1 MGSSEVQ
8 NNLLIIPKRILPV
21 IVFSQFAVTSIWF
34 AGNAIVGDL
43 QSAMNVGIEDTGIVT
58 SAIQLGFITGTLIF
72 ALLSISDRYSA
83 RKLFFICSV
92 LGSISNLLIYFIAYD
107 LFSLLLLRFIT
118 GFFLTGIYPVGMK
131 IAAGWY
137 KEKLGNAIG
146 LLVGSLVLG
155 TAFPHLIK
163 SFGGSLP
170 WEQVIFIISVFSLA
184 GGILMFLFVPDGPH
198 ISSGTK
204 FNPKAILT
212 IFKHKKLRSSAL
224 GYFGHMWELYT
235 FWAFIPLILLYY
247 IKLNPVELNI
257 SFWAFLIIA
266 SGSVGCVVGGV
277 ISKKVGSA
285 KVAFIQLALSG
296 ICCLVSPLMF
306 YTSAPIF
313 LSFLIFWG
321 IVVVGD
327 SPQYSAIIALSA
339 PSELVGSGL
348 TLVNSIGFAITI
360 VSIWVLYQFNE
371 ILELNYLLLI
381 LALGPILGL
390 ISMKPLLAG
399 YNHKGGSIK

>member
-1 MGSSEVQ
+1 MQ
-8 NNLLIIPKRILPV
+8 IPKRILPV

-58 SAIQLGFITGTLIF
+58 SAIQLGFISGTLIF

-83 RKLFFICSV
+83 RKLFFFCSV
-92 LGSISNLLIYFIAYD
+92 LGSVSNLLIYFIAYD
-107 LFSLLLLRFIT
+107 LYSLLVLRFIT

-146 LLVGSLVLG
+146 LLVGALVLG

-170 WEQVIFIISVFSLA
+170 WEQVIFIISVFSLT
-184 GGILMFLFVPDGPH
+184 GGILMYLFVPDGPN

-212 IFKHKKLRSSAL
+212 IFKYKKLRSSAL

-235 FWAFIPLILLYY
+235 FWAFIPLILIYY

-257 SFWAFLIIA
+257 SFWAFLIIG
-266 SGSVGCVVGGV
+266 SGSVGCIVGGV
-277 ISKKVGSA
+277 ISKKAGSA
-285 KVAFIQLALSG
+285 KVAFIQLTLSG
-296 ICCLVSPLMF
+296 ICCLISPLMF

-313 LSFLIFWG
+313 LTFLIFWG
-321 IVVVGD
+321 VVVVGD

-339 PSELVGSGL
+339 PKELVGSAL
-348 TLVNSIGFAITI
+348 TLVNSIGFAITVLSLWI
-360 VSIWVLYQFNE
+360 LYQFFE

-381 LALGPILGL
+381 LALGPIAGL
-390 ISMKPLLAG
+390 ISMKPLLSG
-399 YNHKGGSIK
+399 YSSKGVSIK

>member
-1 MGSSEVQ
+1 
-8 NNLLIIPKRILPV
+8 
-21 IVFSQFAVTSIWF
+21 VFSQFAVTSIWF

-83 RKLFFICSV
+83 RKLFFICSI
-92 LGSISNLLIYFIAYD
+92 LGSVSNLLIYFIAYD
-107 LFSLLLLRFIT
+107 LFSLLILRFFT
-118 GFFLTGIYPVGMK
+118 GFFLTGIYPIGMK

-170 WEQVIFIISVFSLA
+170 WEQVIFIISVFSLS

-296 ICCLVSPLMF
+296 VCCLISPLMF

-360 VSIWVLYQFNE
+360 VSLWVLYQFYE

-390 ISMKPLLAG
+390 LPMKSLLLN
-399 YNHKGGSIK
+399 YSHKSVYIK

>member
-1 MGSSEVQ
+1 MQ
-8 NNLLIIPKRILPV
+8 IPKQILPV
-21 IVFSQFAVTSIWF
+21 IVFSQFAVISIWF

-43 QSAMNVGIEDTGIVT
+43 QSAMNVGIEDTGIIT
-58 SAIQLGFITGTLIF
+58 SAIQLGFIAGTLIF

-92 LGSISNLLIYFIAYD
+92 FGSVSNLLIYFIAYD
-107 LFSLLLLRFIT
+107 LFSLLVLRFIT

-146 LLVGSLVLG
+146 LLVGSLALG

-184 GGILMFLFVPDGPH
+184 GGILMYLFVPDAPL

-212 IFKHKKLRSSAL
+212 IFKYKQLRSSAL

-235 FWAFIPLILLYY
+235 FWAFIPLILIYY
-247 IKLNPVELNI
+247 MKLNPVELNI
-257 SFWAFLIIA
+257 SFWAFLIIG
-266 SGSVGCVVGGV
+266 SGSVGSIVGGV
-277 ISKKVGSA
+277 ISKKMGSA
-285 KVAFIQLALSG
+285 RVAFIQLALSG
-296 ICCLVSPLMF
+296 ICCLISPLMF
-306 YTSAPIF
+306 YTSTPIF
-313 LSFLIFWG
+313 LIFLIFWG
-321 IVVVGD
+321 VVVIGD

-339 PSELVGSGL
+339 PSELVGSAL

-360 VSIWVLYQFNE
+360 LSLWVLSQFYE
-371 ILELNYLLLI
+371 ILELQYLLLI
-381 LALGPILGL
+381 LALGPIAGL
-390 ISMKPLLAG
+390 ISMKPLLSS
-399 YNHKGGSIK
+399 YISKGEA

>member
-1 MGSSEVQ
+1 MS
-8 NNLLIIPKRILPV
+8 IPKRILPV
-21 IVFSQFAVTSIWF
+21 IVLSQFAVTSIWF

-43 QSAMNVGIEDTGIVT
+43 QLAMNVGIEDTGIVT
-58 SAIQLGFITGTLIF
+58 SAIQLGFISGTLIF

-83 RKLFFICSV
+83 RKLFFICSI
-92 LGSISNLLIYFIAYD
+92 LGSVSNLLIYFIAYD
-107 LFSLLLLRFIT
+107 LFSLLVLRFIT

-184 GGILMFLFVPDGPH
+184 GGILMYLFVPDGPH

-204 FNPKAILT
+204 FNQKAILT
-212 IFKHKKLRSSAL
+212 IFKYKELRLSAL

-266 SGSVGCVVGGV
+266 SGSFGCIVGGV
-277 ISKKVGSA
+277 ISKNSGSA
-285 KVAFIQLALSG
+285 KVAYIQLALSG
-296 ICCLVSPLMF
+296 ICCLISPLMF

-360 VSIWVLYQFNE
+360 LSLWVVSQIAGIVE
-371 ILELNYLLLI
+371 ISFVLI
-381 LALGPILGL
+381 LLSVGPIAGLMSMKSL
-390 ISMKPLLAG
+390 ISIQQLK
-399 YNHKGGSIK
+399 